1 MNNGNNSGRRHTIPY
16 VIVAVLVVP
25 LCIAGAV
32 LNNTDQVIPERLK
45 NGFPLYFFGAFAIV
59 GLGMVTDAIA
69 TLIYRVKHCKY
80 VTDAVCVGLES
91 KVTSGSDG
99 HRKTLYSPVYGF
111 EYNGEEHT
119 IRNHLY
125 RGRSYVPEVGFRS
138 TLNVDVDNFSDY
150 YVGSPAKG
158 LVARIIWGLIFSAP
172 ALAILIGVLLQGL
185 GML

>member
-1 MNNGNNSGRRHTIPY
+1 MCGGSCVEQYGSGDPREAQERIP
-16 VIVAVLVVP
+16 VVL
-25 LCIAGAV
+25 
-32 LNNTDQVIPERLK
+32 
-45 NGFPLYFFGAFAIV
+45 FGAFAIV
-59 GLGMVTDAIA
+59 GLGMVIDAIA
-69 TLIYRVKHCKY
+69 TLIYRVKHCRY

-99 HRKTLYSPVYGF
+99 PRKTLYSPVYEF

-125 RGRSYVPEVGFRS
+125 RGRAYVPEVGFRS
-138 TLNVDVDNFSDY
+138 TLNIDVDNFSDY
-150 YVGSPAKG
+150 YVGYPAKG
-158 LVARIIWGLIFSAP
+158 LVSHIIWGLIFSAP